1 MTNDLSA
8 SQKSI
13 ITEQQYRA
21 EVLRTYAGP
30 ADFQSKLTLAALGL
44 AGETGEVVDQVK
56 KMLFQS
62 HSLDSQHF
70 KKELGDVFWYF
81 TLALEACGFTLA
93 EVMSC
98 NVEKLRRRYPDGF
111 DPERSLHRSED
122 E

>member
-1 MTNDLSA
+1 MREE
-8 SQKSI
+8 

-30 ADFQSKLTLAALGL
+30 ADFPSKMTLAALGL

-56 KMLFQS
+56 KLLFQG
-62 HSLDSQHF
+62 HPLDPQHL

-81 TLALEACGFTLA
+81 ELVLEACGFTLA

-98 NVEKLRRRYPDGF
+98 NVEKLRRRYPNGF
-111 DPERSLHRSED
+111 EIERSLHREP
-122 E
+122 EGQNL

>member
-1 MTNDLSA
+1 MP
-8 SQKSI
+8 Q
-13 ITEQQYRA
+13 ITEEEYLS

-30 ADFQSKLTLAALGL
+30 PDFKGKMTLAALGL

-56 KMLFQS
+56 KHLYQC
-62 HSLDSQHF
+62 HEIDLTHLKD
-70 KKELGDVFWYF
+70 ELGDVFWYLM
-81 TLALEACGFTLA
+81 LALDACGFSLV

-111 DPERSLHRSED
+111 DPERSLHRSEA